1 MRTSTKRSIQQVIND
16 ERLAKQAKIDKFAK
30 GDLEIVEVKAEPI
43 NKNKRADDLK
53 FNYIDIGKTLLG
65 WVLVFT
71 SIAFAALI
79 MGNK

>member
-1 MRTSTKRSIQQVIND
+1 MRTSTKRSIQPVIND
-16 ERLAKQAKIDKFAK
+16 ERLAKQAKIVKFAR

-79 MGNK
+79 MGNE

>member
-1 MRTSTKRSIQQVIND
+1 MRTSTTRSIQQVIND
-16 ERLAKQAKIDKFAK
+16 ERLAKQAKIVKFAR

>member
-1 MRTSTKRSIQQVIND
+1 MRASTKRSIQEVIND
-16 ERLAKQAKIDKFAK
+16 GRLARQANIVKFAR

>member
-43 NKNKRADDLK
+43 NKNKRVGDLK
-53 FNYIDIGKTLLG
+53 FNYIDVGKVVLG
-65 WVLVFT
+65 WVLAFVLIVF
-71 SIAFAALI
+71 AVLI
-79 MGNK
+79 

>member
-16 ERLAKQAKIDKFAK
+16 ERLARHAKIVKFAR

>member
-16 ERLAKQAKIDKFAK
+16 ERLAKQAKIVKFAR